1 MKLFITQNSYFFM
14 HRIFLE
20 IYENRYCKVLYVSEK
35 KRGFFRKIKEI
46 YNEFGFFNFFFIVI
60 LEFIYCLLLFR
71 RKSALDSEKIHDFQL
86 NEKIKILLESNKFNG
101 VYSIGCPT
109 KIDSNLQSFFGITFY
124 NLHGGILPYQT
135 GRFSPL
141 KALKRKDDYLGA
153 TLHEI
158 SEEFDEGGIIK
169 QDLFKPKSK
178 SKLVNYVKV
187 LKVSKKILSLHLKEE
202 NYKSTNL
209 DKP

>member
-1 MKLFITQNSYFFM
+1 M

-20 IYENRYCKVLYVSEK
+20 IYESQSCKVLYVSEK
-35 KRGFFRKIKEI
+35 QRGFFRKIKEI
-46 YNEFGFFNFFFIVI
+46 LREFGFFNFFIIIIFESIH
-60 LEFIYCLLLFR
+60 CLLLFK

-86 NEKIKILLESNKFNG
+86 NEKIKTTLESNKFNS

-109 KIDSNLQSFFGITFY
+109 KIDSDLQSFFGITFY

-141 KALKRKDDYLGA
+141 KALKRKDKYLGA

-158 SEEFDEGGIIK
+158 SDKFDEGKIIK
-169 QDLFKPKSK
+169 QDFFKPKSK
-178 SKLVNYVKV
+178 SKLINYVKV
-187 LKVSKKILSLHLKEE
+187 LKVSKTILSLHLKEE
-202 NYKSTNL
+202 N
-209 DKP
+209 

>member
-20 IYENRYCKVLYVSEK
+20 IYENQHCKVLYVSEK

-46 YNEFGFFNFFFIVI
+46 YSEFGFFNFFFIVI

-86 NEKIKILLESNKFNG
+86 NEKIKILLDSNKFNG

-109 KIDSNLQSFFGITFY
+109 KIDSNLQIFFGITFY

-141 KALKRKDDYLGA
+141 KALKRKDKYLGA

-158 SEEFDEGGIIK
+158 SDKFDEGKIIK
-169 QDLFKPKSK
+169 QDFFKPKSK
-178 SKLVNYVKV
+178 SKLINYVKV
-187 LKVSKKILSLHLKEE
+187 LKVSKTILSLHLKEE
-202 NYKSTNL
+202 N
-209 DKP
+209 